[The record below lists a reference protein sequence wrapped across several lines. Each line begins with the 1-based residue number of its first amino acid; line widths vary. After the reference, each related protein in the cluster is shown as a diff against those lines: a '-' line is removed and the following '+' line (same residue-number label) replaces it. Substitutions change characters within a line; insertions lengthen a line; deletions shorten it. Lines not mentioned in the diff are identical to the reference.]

1 MSQLNV
7 DNIQNRTGSS
17 GGPNFPS
24 GISVAV
30 GQTAYIH
37 GNLQV
42 DGTETIINTE
52 TLNVADKTVGIG
64 STSNASNTTA
74 DGSGI
79 EVFASSSQT
88 GNNKTLTWGNT
99 ANSWEFGPN
108 DVGLKVGVGVTIYGE
123 TGIVSA
129 TSFKG
134 DGSQLTGIDAT
145 AIQTGNTSVQTVD
158 TGSDGHVKMTTEGGE
173 RVRIGPA
180 GQIGLGG
187 ANYGTSGQVLTSAG
201 SGSAVQWATPAVTGG
216 NMFLAK
222 MNGGYNTTNNTD
234 GEIIFQAE
242 SFDLGSAY
250 NHTNGR
256 FTPNIAGYYFIDA
269 SLQFSTN
276 SANNLFEST
285 IWKNGTEQFK
295 NRMWNDGA
303 NSELHCKVSGIVSV
317 NGSSDYISIAAWQNS
332 GGNLTVNPGN
342 GSYFTGF
349 FLRSL

>member
-1 MSQLNV
+1 MTVIRPNSISGVTSITAQVSDITIFGASSGFANITAGNISAAGTITYEDVTNV
-7 DNIQNRTGSS
+7 DSVGVITAR
-17 GGPNFPS
+17 S
-24 GISVAV
+24 GIDVTS
-30 GQTAYIH
+30 
-37 GNLQV
+37 GNIALSSN
-42 DGTETIINTE
+42 GA
-52 TLNVADKTVGIG
+52 NVAITTAFDFKIRSNTAKFGLHIDNASGTPTLEFGIG
-64 STSNASNTTA
+64 GAQGADITTNSTGPIVFKPNNSERLRITHN
-74 DGSGI
+74 GEIGI
-79 EVFASSSQT
+79 
-88 GNNKTLTWGNT
+88 
-99 ANSWEFGPN
+99 
-108 DVGLKVGVGVTIYGE
+108 
-123 TGIVSA
+123 
-129 TSFKG
+129 
-134 DGSQLTGIDAT
+134 
-145 AIQTGNTSVQTVD
+145 
-158 TGSDGHVKMTTEGGE
+158 
-173 RVRIGPA
+173 
-180 GQIGLGG
+180 GG
-187 ANYGTSGQVLTSAG
+187 ANYGTSGQVLTSQGA
-201 SGSAVQWATPAVTGG
+201 SSAVQWATPSAGGAAAG

-303 NSELHCKVSGIVSV
+303 NSELHCKISGIVTV